1 MDKITATLSAPQGI
15 TASLSGESWMRANI
29 GLPTVISPP
38 DYEGA
43 YTVTPSG
50 EIQSLATNGF
60 ILRDNITIYAIET
73 MTDPV
78 IRAKVAEGWQ

>member
-15 TASLSGESWMRANI
+15 TASLSGRSWIKANL

-38 DYEGA
+38 DYEGQ

-50 EIQSLATNGF
+50 EVQILATNGY
-60 ILRDNITIYAIET
+60 IMRGNITIYAIEA